1 MLEDG
6 RPSGRATHAAPR
18 VIAVIPARG
27 GSKGLPGKN
36 LAEVGG
42 VPLVARAVRSAAAS
56 RLVDA
61 VLVSTD
67 DDAIAARARAA
78 GAEVVR
84 RPDDLAGDTAT
95 SESALL
101 HALGDVESRT
111 GARPDVLVFVQATSP
126 FIDPAAIDRAV
137 ERVLAGSAD
146 VVFSA
151 VPSHVFLWRETHA
164 GADGVNHAASA
175 RPRRQDREPEY
186 AETGAF
192 YVLRADGFVRA
203 GHRFF
208 GRVGL
213 EPVHPDHAIE
223 IDDAADLARARLLAP
238 AVDALA
244 AHGDPR
250 HPLVDVDALVT
261 DFDGVHTDDTAWV
274 DTLGRES
281 VRVNRSDGAGIAR
294 LRAAGIPVLILSAEA
309 NPVVARRAEKLGVE
323 CLHGVEAKGEALAEW
338 AQARGI
344 RLDRIAYVGNDRNDL
359 PALDLVG
366 WPVAVRDAVPD
377 VLAAA
382 RHVLERT
389 GGHGAVR
396 ELADL
401 VLASRALAARAGAP
415 AGFDHDHDHPHH
427 DHPHHERAAAR

>member
-6 RPSGRATHAAPR
+6 RPFGRAMHPAPR

-42 VPLVARAVRSAAAS
+42 VPLVTRAVRAASAA
-56 RLVDA
+56 RFIDA

-67 DDAIAARARAA
+67 DDGIAGAARAA
-78 GAEVVR
+78 GAGVVR
-84 RPDDLAGDTAT
+84 RPDDLSGDTAT

-101 HALGDVESRT
+101 HALHSVAAHT
-111 GARPDVLVFVQATSP
+111 GVRPEVLVFVQATSP
-126 FIDPAAIDRAV
+126 FIDHAALDRAV
-137 ERVLAGSAD
+137 ERVLDGEQD

-151 VPSHVFLWRETHA
+151 VASHVFLWAETPE
-164 GADGVNHAASA
+164 GAAGVNHEASA

-192 YVLRADGFVRA
+192 YVMRADGFVQA

-208 GRVGL
+208 GRVGMAQ
-213 EPVHPDHAIE
+213 VHPDHAIE
-223 IDDAADLARARLLAP
+223 IDDAADLARAALLAP
-238 AVDALA
+238 SIDGAAVRD
-244 AHGDPR
+244 GDPR
-250 HPLVDVDALVT
+250 HPVIDVDALVT

-281 VRVNRSDGAGIAR
+281 VRVSRSDGAGVAR
-294 LRAAGIPVLILSAEA
+294 LRAAGLPVLILSREA
-309 NPVVARRAEKLGVE
+309 DPVVARRAEKLGVE
-323 CLHGVEAKGEALAEW
+323 CLHGVQEKGEALADW
-338 AQARGI
+338 ASSRGI

-359 PALDLVG
+359 PALELVG

-382 RHVLERT
+382 RHVLDRT

-396 ELADL
+396 EIADL
-401 VLASRALAARAGAP
+401 IVTSRELAARRAEHREP
-415 AGFDHDHDHPHH
+415 AT
-427 DHPHHERAAAR
+427 AR

>member
-6 RPSGRATHAAPR
+6 RPSGRAMHPSPR
-18 VIAVIPARG
+18 VVAVIPARG

-42 VPLVARAVRSAAAS
+42 MPLVARAVRAAAAARS
-56 RLVDA
+56 IDA

-67 DDAIAARARAA
+67 DDRIAEVAHAA
-78 GAEVVR
+78 GAGVVR
-84 RPDDLAGDTAT
+84 RPAGLSDDTSS

-101 HALGDVESRT
+101 HALHSIAAHT
-111 GARPDVLVFVQATSP
+111 GVRPEVLVFVQATSP
-126 FIDPAAIDRAV
+126 FIDPASLDRAV
-137 ERVLAGSAD
+137 ERVQGGVED

-151 VPSHVFLWRETHA
+151 VPSHVFLWRETRG
-164 GADGVNHAASA
+164 GADGVNHEASV
-175 RPRRQDREPEY
+175 RPRRQDREPEF

-192 YVLRADGFVRA
+192 YVMRAGDFERS

-208 GRVGL
+208 GRVGI
-213 EPVHPDHAIE
+213 ERVRAEHAVE
-223 IDDAADLARARLLAP
+223 IDDADDLSRARLIAATVDPLAEI
-238 AVDALA
+238 A
-244 AHGDPR
+244 DPR
-250 HPLVDVDALVT
+250 HPIVDVDAVVT

-281 VRVNRSDGAGIAR
+281 VRVSRSDGAGVAR
-294 LRAAGIPVLILSAEA
+294 LRAAGVPVLILSAEA

-338 AQARGI
+338 AADRGI
-344 RLDRIAYVGNDRNDL
+344 GLDRIAYVGNDRNDL
-359 PALDLVG
+359 PALELVG
-366 WPVAVRDAVPD
+366 WPIAVRDAVPD

-382 RHVLERT
+382 RHVLERR

-401 VLASRALAARAGAP
+401 VVASREQAARDGATQ
-415 AGFDHDHDHPHH
+415 
-427 DHPHHERAAAR
+427 DHPHHERAAAH

>member
-6 RPSGRATHAAPR
+6 RPSGRAMHPDPR

-42 VPLVARAVRSAAAS
+42 VPLVTRAVRSALAA
-56 RLVDA
+56 RRIDA

-67 DDAIAARARAA
+67 DDRIAEVAQAA
-78 GAEVVR
+78 GAGVVR
-84 RPDDLAGDTAT
+84 RPADLAGDTAS

-101 HALGDVESRT
+101 HALHSVAAHT
-111 GARPDVLVFVQATSP
+111 GARPEVLVFVQATSP
-126 FIDPAAIDRAV
+126 FLDPAALDLAV
-137 ERVLAGSAD
+137 ERVQRGDED

-151 VPSHVFLWRETHA
+151 VASHVFLWRETA
-164 GADGVNHAASA
+164 DGAVGVNHEASA

-192 YVLRADGFVRA
+192 YVMRADGFVQS

-208 GRVGL
+208 GRVGIA
-213 EPVHPDHAIE
+213 PVDPAHAIE
-223 IDDAADLARARLLAP
+223 IDDAGDLGRARLLAP

-244 AHGDPR
+244 ANGDPR
-250 HPLVDVDALVT
+250 HPIVDVDAVVT

-281 VRVNRSDGAGIAR
+281 VRVSRSDGAGVAR
-294 LRAAGIPVLILSAEA
+294 LRAAGVPVLILSAEA

-323 CLHGVEAKGEALAEW
+323 CLHGVDAKGEALAEW
-338 AQARGI
+338 AETRGI
-344 RLDRIAYVGNDRNDL
+344 SLDRIAYVGNDRNDL

-382 RHVLERT
+382 RHVLDRT

-401 VLASRALAARAGAP
+401 VIASRDHAARHLAALEPDTTNHHHHHARAS
-415 AGFDHDHDHPHH
+415 
-427 DHPHHERAAAR
+427 AR

>member
-6 RPSGRATHAAPR
+6 RPFGRATHPAPR

-42 VPLVARAVRSAAAS
+42 IPLVTRAVQAASAA
-56 RLVDA
+56 RYIDA

-67 DDAIAARARAA
+67 DDGIAEAARAA
-78 GAEVVR
+78 GAGVVR

-101 HALGDVESRT
+101 HALHSVAAHT
-111 GARPDVLVFVQATSP
+111 GVRPEVLVFVQATSP
-126 FIDPAAIDRAV
+126 FIDRTALDRAV
-137 ERVLAGSAD
+137 ERVLDGEQD

-151 VPSHVFLWRETHA
+151 VPSHVFLWAETPDGVA
-164 GADGVNHAASA
+164 GVNHEASA
-175 RPRRQDREPEY
+175 RPRRQDRTPEY

-192 YVLRADGFVRA
+192 YVMRADGFAQA

-213 EPVHPDHAIE
+213 APVHPDHAIE
-223 IDDAADLARARLLAP
+223 IDDAADLARAVLLAP
-238 AVDALA
+238 SIDGA
-244 AHGDPR
+244 ADRAGDPR
-250 HPLVDVDALVT
+250 HPVIDVDALVT

-281 VRVNRSDGAGIAR
+281 VRVSRSDGAGVAR
-294 LRAAGIPVLILSAEA
+294 LRAAGLPVLILSREA
-309 NPVVARRAEKLGVE
+309 DPVVARRAEKLGVE
-323 CLHGVEAKGEALAEW
+323 CLHGIHEKGEALADW
-338 AQARGI
+338 AASRGI

-359 PALDLVG
+359 PALELVG

-382 RHVLERT
+382 RHVLDRT

-396 ELADL
+396 EVADL
-401 VLASRALAARAGAP
+401 IITSRELAARRAEHREP
-415 AGFDHDHDHPHH
+415 AT
-427 DHPHHERAAAR
+427 AR

>member
-6 RPSGRATHAAPR
+6 RPSGRAMHPAPR
-18 VIAVIPARG
+18 VVAVIPARG

-42 VPLVARAVRSAAAS
+42 VPLVARAVRAAVTA
-56 RLVDA
+56 RRIDA

-67 DDAIAARARAA
+67 DDRIAEVARAA
-78 GAEVVR
+78 GAGVVR
-84 RPDDLAGDTAT
+84 RPADLSGDTAT

-101 HALGDVESRT
+101 HALHSIAAHT
-111 GARPDVLVFVQATSP
+111 GVRPDVLVFVQATSP
-126 FIDPAAIDRAV
+126 FIDPAALDLAV
-137 ERVLAGSAD
+137 ERVQRGDED

-151 VPSHVFLWRETHA
+151 VPSHVFLWRETDA

-192 YVLRADGFVRA
+192 YVMRADGFVQA

-208 GRVGL
+208 GRVGIA
-213 EPVHPDHAIE
+213 PVHPDHAVE
-223 IDDAADLARARLLAP
+223 IDDAADLARARMLAP
-238 AVDALA
+238 AVDALVA
-244 AHGDPR
+244 GGDPR
-250 HPLVDVDALVT
+250 HPLIDVDAIVT

-281 VRVNRSDGAGIAR
+281 VRVSRSDGAGVAR

-323 CLHGVEAKGEALAEW
+323 CLHGVDAKGAALAEW
-338 AQARGI
+338 AFARGLD
-344 RLDRIAYVGNDRNDL
+344 LDRVAYVGNDRNDL
-359 PALDLVG
+359 PALELVG

-382 RHVLERT
+382 RHVLDRA

-401 VLASRALAARAGAP
+401 VIASRDHASREHP
-415 AGFDHDHDHPHH
+415 ANRTREQDIHDHPN
-427 DHPHHERAAAR
+427 HERATAR